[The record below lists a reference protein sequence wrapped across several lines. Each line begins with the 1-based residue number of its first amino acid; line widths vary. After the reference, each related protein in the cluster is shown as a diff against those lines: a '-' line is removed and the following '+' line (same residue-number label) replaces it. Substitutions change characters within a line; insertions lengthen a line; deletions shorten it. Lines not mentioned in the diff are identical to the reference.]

1 MLIPVNIR
9 ASSGVDAQEL
19 NLYSFIPCTFNKVG
33 QVKEYSMGKAVVH
46 GIQQLALSTCT
57 RL

>member
-1 MLIPVNIR
+1 MPENMR

-19 NLYSFIPCTFNKVG
+19 NRYSFIPCTFNKVD
-33 QVKEYSMGKAVVH
+33 QVKEYSMGKTVVQS
-46 GIQQLALSTCT
+46 IQQLALST